1 MLASRGWGRAMGQSR
16 HWRGWARTA
25 QCAAAAVGC
34 LGLAQC
40 GSQDLLSRK
49 VDPKYGVSSSPRVV
63 DYVDPVPKGGG
74 TYRIGKPYMVA
85 GVTYVPE
92 ENPNYRAEGLAS
104 YYGQDFHGR
113 LTANGEVFDMDGLS
127 AAHPTLPIP
136 CYARVTNLSNHKS
149 VIVRVN
155 DRGPYHGN
163 RIIDVSMKTAHVLGF
178 HQHGVARVKVEYA
191 GAASLDGS
199 DDRLLLATLR
209 EGEPAPAPSRVML
222 ASSRPFLPSSK
233 PAILG
238 TVPLP
243 VGRPFNLGEQE
254 EDVVPSPP
262 ASRSAAARPAKPP
275 VQTARF
281 DPSMQPRSL
290 QDQARDLAAAE
301 RTGPISAYAPVREG
315 YSQLPDVQSRSLQ

>member
-1 MLASRGWGRAMGQSR
+1 MGQSR
-16 HWRGWARTA
+16 HWRSFARTA
-25 QCAAAAVGC
+25 RCAAAAVGC
-34 LGLAQC
+34 LALAQC

-63 DYVDPVPKGGG
+63 DLGDPVPKGGG
-74 TYRIGKPYMVA
+74 TYRIGKPYVVA

-113 LTANGEVFDMDGLS
+113 LTANGEVFDMEGLS

-136 CYARVTNLSNHKS
+136 CYARVTNLSNKKS

-178 HQHGVARVKVEYA
+178 HQHGVARLKVEYA

-233 PAILG
+233 PAIFG
-238 TVPLP
+238 AVPLP
-243 VGRPFNLGEQE
+243 VSRPFNLGEQE
-254 EDVVPSPP
+254 EDVVPAPP
-262 ASRSAAARPAKPP
+262 TSRSAAVQRTTPRL
-275 VQTARF
+275 QTARY
-281 DPSMQPRSL
+281 DSSLESRSL
-290 QDQARDLAAAE
+290 QDQARDLAA
-301 RTGPISAYAPVREG
+301 RQGTGPVSAYAPLQQG